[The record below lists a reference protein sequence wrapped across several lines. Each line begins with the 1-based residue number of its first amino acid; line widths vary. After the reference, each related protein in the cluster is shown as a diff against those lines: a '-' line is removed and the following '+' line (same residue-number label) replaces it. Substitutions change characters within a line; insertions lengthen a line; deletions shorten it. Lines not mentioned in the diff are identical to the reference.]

1 MTLIH
6 TGLAALVL
14 GACLASDPSQ
24 ALVGESDTHGPM
36 APHAVMVLT
45 SGARGAGF
53 CTGVVIGR
61 DVILTAAHCVAGLAK
76 TMVFFK
82 QNDAPVFLP
91 PAAIAVHPAYKAEAP
106 RTRERSID
114 LAIIRTNA
122 PLPEA
127 LKPVTLE
134 QTANISLGALYGI
147 SGFGLTREGQG
158 TSGGVLHWGKL
169 RARAPLSSILLWAED
184 PKARGFGACEGDSG
198 GPVFNLETGALV
210 AITSWSE
217 GEGKTHCGKLTQA
230 ALIAP
235 QRAWIEGVL
244 RGWGVTR

>member
-6 TGLAALVL
+6 TRLAALVL
-14 GACLASDPSQ
+14 GACLASGQTQ

-114 LAIIRTNA
+114 LALIRTNT
-122 PLPEA
+122 PLPDA

-134 QTANISLGALYGI
+134 QTANIALGALYGI

-158 TSGGVLHWGKL
+158 ASGGVLHWGKL
-169 RARAPLSSILLWAED
+169 RARVPLSSILLWAED

-198 GPVFNLETGALV
+198 GPVFNLETGALI

>member
-1 MTLIH
+1 MGLIH
-6 TGLAALVL
+6 TRLAALVL
-14 GACLASDPSQ
+14 GACLASGPSQ
-24 ALVGESDTHGPM
+24 ALVGESETYGPM

-61 DVILTAAHCVAGLAK
+61 DVVLTAAHCVAGLAK

-114 LAIIRTNA
+114 LALIRTKT

-134 QTANISLGALYGI
+134 QTANIALGALYGI

-158 TSGGVLHWGKL
+158 ASGGVLHWGKL

-184 PKARGFGACEGDSG
+184 PRARGFGACEGDSG
-198 GPVFNLETGALV
+198 GPVFNLETGALI

-235 QRAWIEGVL
+235 QRAWMDGVL
-244 RGWGVTR
+244 RGWGMSR

>member
-1 MTLIH
+1 MGLIH
-6 TGLAALVL
+6 TRLAALVL
-14 GACLASDPSQ
+14 GACLASGPSQ
-24 ALVGESDTHGPM
+24 ALVGESETYGPM

-61 DVILTAAHCVAGLAK
+61 DVVLTAAHCVAGLAK

-82 QNDAPVFLP
+82 QNDAPVFVP

-114 LAIIRTNA
+114 LALIRTKT

-134 QTANISLGALYGI
+134 QTANIALGALYGI

-158 TSGGVLHWGKL
+158 ASGGVLHWGKL

-184 PKARGFGACEGDSG
+184 PRARGFGACEGDSG
-198 GPVFNLETGALV
+198 GPVFNLETGALI

-235 QRAWIEGVL
+235 QRAWMDGVL
-244 RGWGVTR
+244 RGWGMSR